1 MRGRG
6 VRDLQPMRQVV
17 HVSLRNIAKRG
28 ASMHGRRSV
37 DEAVGAEMTTCAH
50 QTCANPCGEIQAP
63 CEECDAVVCDEHW
76 VWVDGRGVVC
86 VGCLGEGDRKP

>member
-1 MRGRG
+1 
-6 VRDLQPMRQVV
+6 
-17 HVSLRNIAKRG
+17 
-28 ASMHGRRSV
+28 
-37 DEAVGAEMTTCAH
+37 MTTCAH

>member
-1 MRGRG
+1 MARVRKRLRTGC
-6 VRDLQPMRQVV
+6 VRDARFAPSGQR
-17 HVSLRNIAKRG
+17 S

-37 DEAVGAEMTTCAH
+37 DEAVDTEMTTCARP
-50 QTCANPCGEIQAP
+50 TCTNPCGEIQAP

-86 VGCLGEGDRKP
+86 VGCLGEGEDG